1 MIWSPYFKMGMLPGR
16 TMVRAYGTHIDSLDD
31 SQPEARAGLEKCTP
45 EIFETDTWTD
55 FRLDNLDFMNEVR
68 EKIAS
73 GEFQTPFMKPDDTV
87 RIEMMDADG
96 KSIFGAIEQTVKAI
110 QLKGG

>member
-1 MIWSPYFKMGMLPGR
+1 MI
-16 TMVRAYGTHIDSLDD
+16 
-31 SQPEARAGLEKCTP
+31 
-45 EIFETDTWTD
+45 
-55 FRLDNLDFMNEVR
+55 

-87 RIEMMDADG
+87 RIEMMDTDG

-110 QLKGG
+110 QLRGG